1 MCVKEVPDP
10 EVGAVVCGW
19 DLTFNYAKLC
29 LASLYMQKNEGCV
42 LVATNKDAFD
52 RLDDRNMPG
61 KKTCVGGI
69 KKHTLLPDK

>member
-1 MCVKEVPDP
+1 VRQAEPDP

-29 LASLYMQKNEGCV
+29 LASLYMQKNPGCV
-42 LVATNKDAFD
+42 FVATNKDAFD

-61 KKTCVGGI
+61 R
-69 KKHTLLPDK
+69 

>member
-1 MCVKEVPDP
+1 M
-10 EVGAVVCGW
+10 VCGW

-29 LASLYMQKNEGCV
+29 LASLYLQKNEGCV

-61 KKTCVGGI
+61 RPQ
-69 KKHTLLPDK
+69 KHAS